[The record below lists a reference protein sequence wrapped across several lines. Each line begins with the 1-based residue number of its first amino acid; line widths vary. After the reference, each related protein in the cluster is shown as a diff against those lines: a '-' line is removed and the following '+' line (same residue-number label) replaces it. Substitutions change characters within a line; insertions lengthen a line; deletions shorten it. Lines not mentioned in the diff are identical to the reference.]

1 MTNMVGMVLTAGED
15 EPRIERPTRRSKP
28 TAALLHSGEPTLPFQ
43 QKSVND
49 FRAAEAAKRA
59 AERQLAIDRVRAKR
73 ATTPCSSRATP
84 PETASSV
91 SGAPVPSTS
100 HVLDKSKRARV
111 EEIADDEESGDE
123 ERENARFNPK
133 RTSANCSK

>member
-1 MTNMVGMVLTAGED
+1 MVGMVLTDSED

-43 QKSVND
+43 QKAVQD
-49 FRAAEAAKRA
+49 FRAAEASKRA
-59 AERQLAIDRVRAKR
+59 AERQLAIDSVRAKQT
-73 ATTPCSSRATP
+73 TTPCSSRATS

-91 SGAPVPSTS
+91 AGAPVPSTS

-133 RTSANCSK
+133 RMSVNCSK